1 MQAELP
7 EFQHVDVESVDE
19 AVAWLAR
26 YGERA
31 KIIAGG
37 TDLLGLMKDR
47 ITGPAMPMPELLV
60 NIKGIADLH
69 GVQYTPE
76 TGLRIGAAVTLRELE
91 AHPAVRRSFT
101 ALAQAAGSVGTAQ
114 IQNMGT
120 VGGNLCQRP
129 WCSYFR
135 HPEYE
140 CFKRGGRQCYAIT
153 GHNRYYFSFT
163 RLGIC
168 VMAHPSDLAPALM
181 ALDATVVVAGSAG
194 EERIPVGRF
203 FRGPRD
209 VQETVLAPGQLV
221 VRVEVPAP
229 APGATSVFLK
239 KRLRGTWDFAL
250 SEVAVAAVP
259 NDGTWRDV
267 RIALS
272 GVAPAPFRATE
283 AEELL
288 EGRSISAA
296 TVARAADIAI
306 TRPRPLGMN
315 AYKVRLTRTLVRRAL
330 TQVVG
335 QSVTEPAPDDGRP
348 AAIH

>member
-1 MQAELP
+1 MQGELP
-7 EFQHVDVESVDE
+7 EFQHVDVESVGE

-26 YGERA
+26 YGDRA

-47 ITGPAMPMPELLV
+47 ITGPAMPMPEILV
-60 NIKGIADLH
+60 NIKRVRELH
-69 GVQYTPE
+69 GVHHTPE

-91 AHPAVRRSFT
+91 AHPVVRRSFT
-101 ALAQAAGSVGTAQ
+101 ALAQAAGSVGTTQ
-114 IQNMGT
+114 IRNMGT

-135 HPEYE
+135 HPQYE

-163 RLGIC
+163 GLGIC

-181 ALDATVVVAGSAG
+181 ALDATVVAVGPGG

-229 APGATSVFLK
+229 APGGTSVFVK

-259 NDGTWRDV
+259 SDGTWRDV

-272 GVAPAPFRATE
+272 GIAPAPFRATE

-288 EGRSISAA
+288 KGQSLNTALI
-296 TVARAADIAI
+296 ARAAEVAIA
-306 TRPRPLGMN
+306 RPRPLGMN
-315 AYKVRLTRTLVRRAL
+315 AYKVRLTRTLIRRAL
-330 TQVVG
+330 G
-335 QSVTEPAPDDGRP
+335 QLAGVSASGPAFEEGRR
-348 AAIH
+348 AAAL